1 MKRPIHRAIVLWAV
15 FFAPIF
21 AGLTLFAANPP
32 DLRAE
37 NNPWGIMAP
46 KSTSVPVSVIASIK
60 ESSVTYM
67 RPGDVWVD
75 EWIKTNGKCDEC
87 FKLRNAGI
95 ATILTLRNSGKT
107 NPKSVAASQPPK
119 DIGAYQKAVGEILE
133 NYRPAMIAI
142 ENEEDG
148 GVYYS
153 NAPDAPKEYA
163 KQLSVACEEA
173 QKRNMRCTN
182 GGLTQDAA
190 VILTW
195 FQYVSLGQ
203 NAKACDYAKRTLAKG
218 DAAAAE
224 KYCKVKSSKQ
234 LPEKMR
240 KPVEKARAMIQIYR
254 HSSIDYVNLHWS
266 DGNASAFK
274 ETVDFLRLATNKPVI
289 SNELGWGENGK
300 AEDGTALMN
309 AVKEK
314 RMAYAV
320 WHPTH
325 RPGNKAIKTF
335 IKENYP

>member
-1 MKRPIHRAIVLWAV
+1 MKRPMHRAIVLWAV
-15 FFAPIF
+15 FFAPVF
-21 AGLTLFAANPP
+21 AFLAGNAPLH
-32 DLRAE
+32 AE
-37 NNPWGIMAP
+37 INPWGIMAP

-60 ESSVTYM
+60 ESSVTYL

-75 EWIKTNGKCDEC
+75 EWIKTGGKCDEC

-95 ATILTLRNSGKT
+95 ATILKPRNSGKA
-107 NPKSVAASQPPK
+107 NPKCIAASQPPK
-119 DIGAYQKAVGEILE
+119 DLGAYQKAVGDILE
-133 NYRPAMIAI
+133 KYRPAMIAI

-148 GVYYS
+148 GIYYS

-182 GGLTQDAA
+182 GGLTQESA

-203 NAKACDYAKRTLAKG
+203 NAKACDYAKRALAKG

-224 KYCKVKSSKQ
+224 KYCKVKSSKE
-234 LPEKMR
+234 LPEKFR
-240 KPVEKARAMIQIYR
+240 KPVEKARTMVQTYR
-254 HSSIDYVNLHWS
+254 HSPIDYVNLHWS
-266 DGNASAFK
+266 GGNVSAFK
-274 ETVDFLRLATNKPVI
+274 ETVDFLRLATSKPVI
-289 SNELGWGENGK
+289 SNELSWGENGK

-314 RMAYAV
+314 GMAYAV
-320 WHPTH
+320 WHPTQ
-325 RPGNKAIKTF
+325 RPNNKAIKSF
-335 IKENYP
+335 LKENYP